1 MRFVVSLMLHI
12 HPGRVSWFHGFGPEM
27 PGMYP
32 NRSSETRYILAN
44 GTKEEAPQGT
54 FKKTYLVAFLG
65 HTDAT
70 GTT

>member
-1 MRFVVSLMLHI
+1 MELKKKLL
-12 HPGRVSWFHGFGPEM
+12 
-27 PGMYP
+27 
-32 NRSSETRYILAN
+32 NKL
-44 GTKEEAPQGT
+44 